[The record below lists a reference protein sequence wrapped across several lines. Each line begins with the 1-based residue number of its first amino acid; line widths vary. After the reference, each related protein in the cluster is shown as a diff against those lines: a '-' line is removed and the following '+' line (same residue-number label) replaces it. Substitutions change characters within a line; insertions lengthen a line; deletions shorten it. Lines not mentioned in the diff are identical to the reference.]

1 MIDSLLRAEESND
14 MLPDKAPRSLVA
26 AAMSG
31 VELPVNPVTVRV
43 GEQRAKMG
51 TFVWIETAAILEC
64 QFR

>member
-1 MIDSLLRAEESND
+1 